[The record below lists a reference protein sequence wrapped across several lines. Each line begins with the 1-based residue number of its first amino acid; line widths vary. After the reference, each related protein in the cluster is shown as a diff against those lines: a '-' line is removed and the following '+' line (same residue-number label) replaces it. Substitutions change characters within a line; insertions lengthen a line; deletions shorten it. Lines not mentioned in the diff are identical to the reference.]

1 MGGNSALW
9 GASSAIAW
17 GVGDFSA
24 RFSGERSGVATTTF
38 WMIVVS
44 FAFTLVYAL
53 VLDIPIILSLNGSLY
68 LICAGIGITAAT
80 GIFYEALTRGPVS
93 IASPIVASYPAIALP
108 ISVALGARPGLW
120 EWGAMGLTL
129 IGVLIASQHSSDQTN
144 SKQQFSKQIA
154 RRTSILAFLA
164 AVLFALSIAS
174 LDLAIDSYGPT
185 TTLLGVRVVG
195 IICFLGW
202 FIYQKKSP
210 KASIN
215 AWWLLVLVGLLDT
228 GGHLFLY
235 IGLDSDHGE
244 YAIVASSAYTVVT
257 VLLARFFLRESVT
270 GKQWIGIALVVAGL
284 TSLTIIPS

>member
-24 RFSGERSGVATTTF
+24 RFSGERSVVATTTF

-80 GIFYEALTRGPVS
+80 GIFYEALTR
-93 IASPIVASYPAIALP
+93 ASPIVASYPAIALP

-174 LDLAIDSYGPT
+174 LDLVIDSYGPT

-195 IICFLGW
+195 IISFLGL